1 MLIPTKISNDIL
13 LGILK
18 QIMKKN
24 LITFIVFLLTA
35 GALSAQKPQSH
46 NSCGGINLS
55 IWKGIATQRV
65 DTVSSTWLN
74 IGLASYIN
82 RLNGLSVNVLANATR
97 TDAIGLQVSGIANVT
112 GESMQGI
119 QLAGITNING
129 DHLRGISLSGV
140 VNISGD
146 KAQGLMAGGLVNI
159 SGEAMQGI
167 SLGVLLNI
175 SGNKSCGVQIG
186 GMAQITGGNSS
197 GISLGGLLNVTGES
211 MNGVQMA
218 GLLNIAGSKVNG
230 IQLAPLGNV
239 TGENLHGLQLS
250 GIGNLCGGTVKG
262 VQIAPFNASKRVTGL
277 QIGLVNYRKDSLS
290 RGAQL
295 GVVNLTPRTRYQL
308 MMGVGNNSTFDVG
321 ARFKNHRWFT
331 ILGLGTGYRHVGSKF
346 NASVFYRAGV
356 EYPLAG
362 GFSLS
367 GDLGY
372 RHIESFSNKH
382 HGHPKSLYAL
392 QGRLQLHYQFNPRLS
407 LFAGSGYSQ
416 TRRYDSGTPFDKSAL
431 LEAGVVLF

>member
-1 MLIPTKISNDIL
+1 
-13 LGILK
+13 
-18 QIMKKN
+18 MKKT
-24 LITFIVFLLTA
+24 LITLIVLLLTA
-35 GALSAQKPQSH
+35 GALSAQKPH
-46 NSCGGINLS
+46 YRNSCGGINLS
-55 IWKGIATQRV
+55 IWKGIATQRA
-65 DTVSSTWLN
+65 DTVGSTWLN
-74 IGLASYIN
+74 IGLVSYMN
-82 RLNGLSVNVLANATR
+82 RLNGLSVNALASATR
-97 TDAIGLQVSGIANVT
+97 TDAIGLQVSGIVNVT

-129 DHLRGISLSGV
+129 DRLRGISFSGL

-146 KAQGLMAGGLVNI
+146 KAQGIMASGLVNVT
-159 SGEAMQGI
+159 GEEMQGI
-167 SLGVLLNI
+167 GLGGLLNI

-186 GMAQITGGNSS
+186 GMAQIAGGHAS
-197 GISLGGLLNVTGES
+197 GISLGGLLNVAGES
-211 MNGVQMA
+211 MNGLQLA
-218 GLLNIAGSKVNG
+218 GLLNIAGSKLNG

-250 GIGNLCGGTVKG
+250 GLGNLCGSTVKG
-262 VQIAPFNASKRVTGL
+262 VQLAPFNAAKRITGV

-295 GVVNLTPRTRYQL
+295 GLVNLTPRTRYQL

-321 ARFKNHRWFT
+321 ARFKNHHWFT

-346 NASVFYRAGV
+346 NASFFYRAGV
-356 EYPLAG
+356 EYLLAG
-362 GFSLS
+362 KFSLS

-392 QGRLQLHYQFNPRLS
+392 QGRLQLHYQLNPRLS
-407 LFAGSGYSQ
+407 FYSGSGYSQ
-416 TRRYDSGTPFDKSAL
+416 TRCYDSGTPFDKSAL

>member
-1 MLIPTKISNDIL
+1 
-13 LGILK
+13 
-18 QIMKKN
+18 MKN
-24 LITFIVFLLTA
+24 TLITLIVLLLTA
-35 GALSAQKPQSH
+35 GALSAQKPH
-46 NSCGGINLS
+46 YRNSCGGINLS
-55 IWKGIATQRV
+55 IWKGIATQRA
-65 DTVSSTWLN
+65 DTVGSTWLN
-74 IGLASYIN
+74 IGLVSYMN
-82 RLNGLSVNVLANATR
+82 RLNGLSVNALASATR
-97 TDAIGLQVSGIANVT
+97 TDAIGLQVSGIVNVT

-129 DHLRGISLSGV
+129 DRLRGISFSGL

-146 KAQGLMAGGLVNI
+146 KAQGIMASGLVNVT
-159 SGEAMQGI
+159 GEEMQGI
-167 SLGVLLNI
+167 GLGGLLNI

-186 GMAQITGGNSS
+186 GMAQIAGGHAS
-197 GISLGGLLNVTGES
+197 GISLGGLLNVAGES
-211 MNGVQMA
+211 MNGLQLA
-218 GLLNIAGSKVNG
+218 GLLNIAGSKLNG

-250 GIGNLCGGTVKG
+250 GLGNLCGSTVKG
-262 VQIAPFNASKRVTGL
+262 VQLAPFNAAKRVTGV

-295 GVVNLTPRTRYQL
+295 GLVNLTPHTRYQL

-321 ARFKNHRWFT
+321 ARFKNHHWFT

-346 NASVFYRAGV
+346 NASFFYRAGV

-362 GFSLS
+362 KFSLS

-392 QGRLQLHYQFNPRLS
+392 QGRLQLHYQLNPRLS
-407 LFAGSGYSQ
+407 FYAGSGYSQ
-416 TRRYDSGTPFDKSAL
+416 TRCYDSGTPFDKSAL

>member
-1 MLIPTKISNDIL
+1 
-13 LGILK
+13 
-18 QIMKKN
+18 MKKT
-24 LITFIVFLLTA
+24 LITLIVLLLTA
-35 GALSAQKPQSH
+35 GALSAQKPH
-46 NSCGGINLS
+46 YRNSCGGINLS
-55 IWKGIATQRV
+55 IWKGIATQRA
-65 DTVSSTWLN
+65 DTVGSTWLN
-74 IGLASYIN
+74 IGLVSYMN
-82 RLNGLSVNVLANATR
+82 RLNGLSVNALASATR
-97 TDAIGLQVSGIANVT
+97 TDAIGLQVSGIVNVT

-129 DHLRGISLSGV
+129 DRLRGISFSGL

-146 KAQGLMAGGLVNI
+146 KAQGIMASGLVNVT
-159 SGEAMQGI
+159 GEEMQGI
-167 SLGVLLNI
+167 GLGGLLNI

-186 GMAQITGGNSS
+186 GMAQIAGGHAS
-197 GISLGGLLNVTGES
+197 GISLGGLLNVAGES
-211 MNGVQMA
+211 MNGLQLA
-218 GLLNIAGSKVNG
+218 GLLNIAGSKLNG

-250 GIGNLCGGTVKG
+250 GLGNLCGSTVKG
-262 VQIAPFNASKRVTGL
+262 VQLAPFNAAKCVTVV
-277 QIGLVNYRKDSLS
+277 QIGLVYYRKDSLS
-290 RGAQL
+290 SAPNL
-295 GVVNLTPRTRYQL
+295 GLVNLTPRTRYQL

-321 ARFKNHRWFT
+321 ARFKNHHWFT

-346 NASVFYRAGV
+346 NASFFYRAGV

-362 GFSLS
+362 KFSLS

-392 QGRLQLHYQFNPRLS
+392 QGRLQLHYQLNPRLS
-407 LFAGSGYSQ
+407 LYAGSGYSQ
-416 TRRYDSGTPFDKSAL
+416 TRCYDSGTPFDKCAL